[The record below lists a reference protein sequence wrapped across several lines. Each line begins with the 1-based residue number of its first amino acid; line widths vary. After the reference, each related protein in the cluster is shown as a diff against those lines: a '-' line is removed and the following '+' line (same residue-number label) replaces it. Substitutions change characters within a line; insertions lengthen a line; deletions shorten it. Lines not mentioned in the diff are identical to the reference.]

1 MLSWSWWLKNSSFVS
16 ARALSSRFKSS
27 PSFSAPTFS
36 ASAAPFSGSEAS
48 NSDSSRPLSWPATHA
63 VHFSSNVFINVPQQ
77 GLQFLACIKETRHHR
92 ANRASDG
99 LCNFVIWHAFDLFH
113 QNDGALFGRQLSNC
127 LSDAGADFV
136 SLHRLI
142 GQRLCSRN
150 RFGCGINFLE
160 LCCVVEL
167 GACAF
172 DMFFAQPIDR
182 HVHNDPINPS

>member
-36 ASAAPFSGSEAS
+36 ASAAPLSGSEAS
-48 NSDSSRPLSWPATHA
+48 NSDSSRPLSWPSTHA

-99 LCNFVIWHAFDLFH
+99 LCNFVILQRQFAAGVEMRMRIFVRDLAVCGPAGVANAQSFCRCARW
-113 QNDGALFGRQLSNC
+113 QNASEFGSFATHLEVVVRFE
-127 LSDAGADFV
+127 SD
-136 SLHRLI
+136 
-142 GQRLCSRN
+142 
-150 RFGCGINFLE
+150 
-160 LCCVVEL
+160 
-167 GACAF
+167 
-172 DMFFAQPIDR
+172 FA
-182 HVHNDPINPS
+182 